1 MNTLMRPYHVHTASH
16 KRPRLMQRYTAPCR
30 SCEYIAWTSSD
41 EVGSPLVYRV
51 MPTPDVRKFTLSKAY
66 ADDMG
71 YYQPVCVLVVD
82 DTDWDVVYLAAL
94 EKLGEGNSAD
104 AHRVRTARDLENLE
118 REHLAQV
125 EAVNRR
131 IARDNWIATG
141 LGCLALAMFAVVMYF
156 YG

>member
-1 MNTLMRPYHVHTASH
+1 MNLLRPYSIHTLTDNVSGA
-16 KRPRLMQRYTAPCR
+16 
-30 SCEYIAWTSSD
+30 EYECIVWIGAD
-41 EVGSPLVYRV
+41 EKGKPLVYRV
-51 MPTPDVRKFTLSKAY
+51 KPEGKSQFTLNKVY
-66 ADDMG
+66 ADNTAD
-71 YYQPVCVLVVD
+71 YQHVRTFSVES
-82 DTDWDVVYLAAL
+82 TDWDTVYLTAL
-94 EKLGEGNSAD
+94 DRLGRGNSAD

-141 LGCLALAMFAVVMYF
+141 LGCLALVMFAVVMYF